1 MKWTKYRRQKLLI
14 GKFKTWQKILLLVCA
29 TGLLGSLLLFHPQ
42 AQSLILD
49 LGERLVGRA
58 LNRPIWYSRIARFRI
73 RLCMTFVFFGFLLL
87 PVRFGKT
94 QFFSNARKSIS
105 SFAKKPLLA
114 FPILYII
121 LLAIG
126 FSLMCLVYSIPVKMM
141 QDNLADSVSYF
152 RISEQISNNQRIMEK
167 SDGHLDDFTDALMLI
182 EAAHKSERSVPVAAM
197 LNERPSVKDK
207 NPFETLVSIWG
218 DGNNEF
224 NIVPYGR
231 YWHGY
236 EIFLK
241 PLLYLAT
248 YGGIRRAMMLLQI
261 SLVIVFVLILARK
274 NRIAQI
280 IPFLGMWIFLNPPT
294 IMISLQYNSMFVITM
309 VELILIASFDKSY
322 YDIHRSKLFCLYHF
336 FVAGCLTSYFDFLTY
351 PLLTFGVPI
360 IFLISLNEQN
370 FRDNFV
376 LLVKCAIFW
385 SLGYVL
391 MWAGKWILG
400 SIVTGTNLLKQA
412 NDAIKFRTSSSV
424 EGKEFSYFQVV
435 LSNLRSGIFVPM
447 ILAAFAIF
455 ICNTKR
461 GMLIQKKDLIFLV
474 CALMPFAWYAIAQN
488 HSFIHS
494 WFTYRILGIT
504 VFAILT
510 LCVSMKR
517 EE

>member
-1 MKWTKYRRQKLLI
+1 MLI
-14 GKFKTWQKILLLVCA
+14 SKFKTWQKILLLVCA
-29 TGLLGSLLLFHPQ
+29 VGFLGSLLLFHPQ
-42 AQSLILD
+42 AQNFILD
-49 LGERLVGRA
+49 LGERLIGRA

-73 RLCMTFVFFGFLLL
+73 YLCMVFVFFGFLFL
-87 PVRFGKT
+87 PVRFNKT
-94 QFFSNARKSIS
+94 RFFPNAKNLIS
-105 SFAKKPLLA
+105 GFAKKPLFA
-114 FPILYII
+114 FPVLYAI

-126 FSLMCLVYSIPVKMM
+126 FSLMCLAYSIPVKMM

-167 SDGHLDDFTDALMLI
+167 NDGHLDDFTDALMLI
-182 EAAHKSERSVPVAAM
+182 EAAHKSERPVPVAAM

-207 NPFETLVSIWG
+207 NPFETLVAIYG
-218 DGNNEF
+218 DGNNDF
-224 NIVPYGR
+224 NIISYGR

-241 PLLYLAT
+241 PLLLLTT
-248 YGGIRRAMMLLQI
+248 YGGIRRTMMLLQI
-261 SLVIVFVLILARK
+261 TLVIVFVTILARK

-280 IPFLGMWIFLNPPT
+280 IPFLGMWIFLNPPA
-294 IMISLQYNSMFVITM
+294 IMISMQYNSMFVITM
-309 VELILIASFDKSY
+309 LELILIASFDKSH
-322 YDIHRSKLFCLYHF
+322 YDIHRNKLFLLYHF

-351 PLLTFGVPI
+351 PLLTFGVPV

-370 FRDNFV
+370 FKDNFI
-376 LLVKCAIFW
+376 LLAKCAIFW

-400 SIVTGTNLLKQA
+400 SIVAGTNLLKQA

-424 EGKEFSYFQVV
+424 EGKYFSYFQVV
-435 LSNLRSGIFVPM
+435 ISNLRSGIFVPM
-447 ILAAFAIF
+447 ILTALAIF

-461 GMLIQKKDLIFLV
+461 GMSIQKKDLIFIV
-474 CALMPFAWYAIAQN
+474 CALMPFAWYAVAQN

-510 LCVSMKR
+510 LCISMRKK
-517 EE
+517 E